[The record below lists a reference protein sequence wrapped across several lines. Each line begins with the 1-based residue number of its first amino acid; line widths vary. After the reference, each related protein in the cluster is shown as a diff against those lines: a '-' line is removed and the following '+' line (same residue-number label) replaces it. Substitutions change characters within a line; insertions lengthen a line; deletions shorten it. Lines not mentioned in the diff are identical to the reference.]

1 MAGLKAGRGLKA
13 APPVAPWRRG
23 DAGSR
28 QWEKIR
34 PVRALLDR
42 QAVSRCRRSIP
53 LWVFG
58 CLLAWG
64 VTTLWMRERWPR
76 SVLEAGLFALAAWL
90 LLRGRAEWNWRLAAL
105 VFAAGWGGVQI
116 WLGWTVYRHATLEAA
131 LFWAA
136 AASAY
141 LAVAGVVRDRI
152 DVVRVRRAMAW
163 FGMGLAVVTVVQ
175 LYTSQGR
182 AYWLFDSGYAENVL
196 GPFVNRN
203 NYAAFVELLL
213 PLALVEAFS
222 GRPRSFWFQAGAALM
237 FASVIAS
244 GSRAGSL
251 IVTAEV
257 VMVGALCWRR
267 NRSAVTV
274 FRLLA
279 LSVVLTAVAGWAF
292 LWARLQDDDPL
303 LGRREYLEASIE
315 MARQRPWTGF
325 GLGTWPQLYPAYAR
339 VDNGTFANRAH
350 NDWAEW
356 AVEGGIPFVAALA
369 LLLAGSLRRVWNS
382 VWGLGLAAVC
392 IHALVDY
399 PFARLGQAVW
409 WFALLALT
417 GPWPGQDRSEGAER

>member
-1 MAGLKAGRGLKA
+1 MKPARSVPGFFHTE
-13 APPVAPWRRG
+13 

-28 QWEKIR
+28 QSEKIR
-34 PVRALLDR
+34 RGRALLDR
-42 QAVSRCRRSIP
+42 RAVSHYRRSIP
-53 LWVFG
+53 LWVFA
-58 CLLAWG
+58 CLLSWG
-64 VTTLWMRERWPR
+64 VASLWMRERWPR

-90 LLRGRAEWNWRLAAL
+90 LLSGRVDWNWRLGVL

-116 WLGWTVYRHATLEAA
+116 WFGWTVYRHATLEAA

-141 LAVAGVVRDRI
+141 LGARGVVRDRI
-152 DVVRVRRAMAW
+152 EVARVRLGMAW
-163 FGMGLAVVTVVQ
+163 FGVGLAVVTVVQ

-182 AYWLFDSGYAENVL
+182 AYWLFESGYSENVL

-203 NYAAFVELLL
+203 NYAAFMELLL

-257 VMVGALCWRR
+257 VIVGALCWRR
-267 NRSAVTV
+267 NRSGVTV
-274 FRLLA
+274 FRLVGLA
-279 LSVVLTAVAGWAF
+279 AVLTAVAGWAL
-292 LWARLQDDDPL
+292 LWVRLQDDDPL
-303 LGRREYLEASIE
+303 LGRREYLEASIK

-325 GLGTWPQLYPAYAR
+325 GLGTWPQVYPAYAV
-339 VDNGTFANRAH
+339 VDDGTFANRAH

-369 LLLAGSLRRVWNS
+369 LLLAGSLRRAWNS

-409 WFALLALT
+409 WFAVLALT
-417 GPWPGQDRSEGAER
+417 GPLRGPDRCEGGEG